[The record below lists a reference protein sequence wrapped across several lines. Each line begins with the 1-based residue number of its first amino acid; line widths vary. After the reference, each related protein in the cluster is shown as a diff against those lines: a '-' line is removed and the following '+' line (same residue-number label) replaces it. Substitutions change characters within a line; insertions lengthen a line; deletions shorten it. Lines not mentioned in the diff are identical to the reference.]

1 MDIYKTTLRTLGSA
15 TQNDD
20 LYTIAKNSAIPLGS
34 GSVSTDAAIVY
45 VNVKPDNMTQVIG
58 SKIGGTSSPVKS
70 VTPSYFPF
78 ATEGAECAALVTT
91 LSWADNNL
99 ASGYEWLQLN
109 VGASIKY
116 FVSGILTSSETEF
129 NDPFSATG
137 FSQGCCWEG
146 AYAVGINPF

>member
-20 LYTIAKNSAIPLGS
+20 LYTIAKNSAIPLGN
-34 GSVSTDAAIVY
+34 GSVSTDGAIVY
-45 VNVKPDNMTQVIG
+45 VNEKPDGMTQVIG
-58 SKIGGTSSPVKS
+58 TKIGGTSSPVKS

-78 ATEGAECAALVTT
+78 ATEGAECAALVTS

-116 FVSGILTSSETEF
+116 FVSGVLTSSETEF
-129 NDPFSATG
+129 NDPFAAAG
-137 FSQGCCWEG
+137 FSVGCCWEG
-146 AYAVGINPF
+146 AYSVGINPF